1 MKKSKRRKAN
11 LKKEAY
17 YKCRKCGD
25 EIYWNTHKQCVS
37 CRCGA
42 LAVDGCADYVRVI
55 GDRKNWRRILK

>member
-1 MKKSKRRKAN
+1 MKKSAGRKVN

-25 EIYWNTHKQCVS
+25 EIYWNTHKQFIC

-42 LAVDGCADYVRVI
+42 LAVDGCEDYVRVI
-55 GDRKNWRRILK
+55 GDSKNRRRILK